1 LENLLQSDTL
11 TPGGVDVSLFSVFQ
25 GHPMNSKQI
34 SVALTFSLF
43 VLTTLVARPAAAQT
57 TSQPEPKR
65 ITIYD
70 DVRYRDGDSKS
81 WTLDL
86 AVPENFGDEKRPA
99 FVIIHGGGWR
109 AGTKRDRTFRAF
121 LSEYALKG
129 YVTMSVE
136 YRLTGE
142 APLPACIEDVKC
154 AIRWLR
160 AHADQYKVDANR
172 IAAYGH
178 SAGAHL
184 VLMLAMTPHLPE
196 LEGDGPWKDQ
206 SSNINA
212 AIGGSTPTV
221 LGQRFGD
228 ASGKWSPLTYVK
240 KDLPPMLLI
249 HGTGDTTVRVETAD
263 TFVEKLKETGYEG
276 LTYVKIEG
284 GRHSIAYEQEMDIST
299 KAMNTFLLSAL
310 KLRMNGTVVTSAPA
324 N

>member
-1 LENLLQSDTL
+1 MS
-11 TPGGVDVSLFSVFQ
+11 PRPFSVVL
-25 GHPMNSKQI
+25 MI
-34 SVALTFSLF
+34 SIVALATLF
-43 VLTTLVARPAAAQT
+43 AANATAQPAAN
-57 TSQPEPKR
+57 PEPKR

-109 AGTKRDRTFRAF
+109 AGSKRDRPYRAM

-129 YVTMSVE
+129 FVTMSVE

-142 APLPACIEDVKC
+142 APIPACIEDVKC

-160 AHADQYKVDANR
+160 AHADQYKVDTNR

-184 VLMLAMTPHLPE
+184 VMMLAMTPDVAE
-196 LEGDGPWKDQ
+196 LEGDGPWKEH
-206 SSNINA
+206 SSKITA

-221 LGQRFGD
+221 LGARFGD
-228 ASGKWSPLTYVK
+228 AAGKYSPLTYVK

-249 HGTGDTTVRVETAD
+249 HGTADTTVRVDTAD
-263 TFVEKLKETGYEG
+263 AFVEKLKEANFVD

-284 GRHSIAYEQEMDIST
+284 GPHSTAYEQHMDRSMR
-299 KAMNTFLLSAL
+299 AMNDFLLSAL
-310 KLRMNGTVVTSAPA
+310 KIRMNGTVVTSAPA

>member
-1 LENLLQSDTL
+1 MLSRLSTIAPALL
-11 TPGGVDVSLFSVFQ
+11 
-25 GHPMNSKQI
+25 I
-34 SVALTFSLF
+34 VALYSCF
-43 VLTTLVARPAAAQT
+43 VPPASGQT
-57 TSQPEPKR
+57 APQPEPKR
-65 ITIYD
+65 ITVYD
-70 DVRYRDGDSKS
+70 DVRYRDGNSKS

-109 AGTKRDRTFRAF
+109 AGSKRDRPYRAM

-129 YVTMSVE
+129 FVTMSVE

-142 APLPACIEDVKC
+142 APIPACIEDVKC

-160 AHADQYKVDANR
+160 AHADEYKVDTNR

-184 VLMLAMTPHLPE
+184 VLMLAMTPDVPE
-196 LEGDGPWKDQ
+196 LEGDGPWKEH
-206 SSNINA
+206 SSKITA

-221 LGQRFGD
+221 LGARFSD
-228 ASGKWSPLTYVK
+228 AAGKYSPLTYVK

-249 HGTGDTTVRVETAD
+249 HGTADTTVRVDTAD
-263 TFVEKLKETGYEG
+263 TFVEKLKETGFAD

-284 GRHSIAYEQEMDIST
+284 GPHSTAYEQHMDRSMR
-299 KAMNTFLLSAL
+299 AMNDFLLQTL
-310 KLRMNGTVVTSAPA
+310 DLRMNGTVVTSAPA